1 MTKGVITLRRT
12 MNTKLVELSK
22 EEFSDYLMPHVI
34 FNSCKEATVEGSK
47 GIIEYKPDIVRINCG
62 RYILRFKGVNLSVKA
77 PTVDEIS
84 VSGEIVSFEFC
95 SC

>member
-1 MTKGVITLRRT
+1 